1 MPRRVAIA
9 VLASPAWA
17 PPGVEAHTWRL
28 ALADDVLD
36 VLALMTEVDAAV
48 AVEAGDETIL
58 AELGWPGLRSYVLPS
73 LDVVTVLGAA
83 AADGYEQGVVLA
95 ADAPDLPGMVI
106 AKLLRPLT
114 TRPVSAAPVT
124 GAVEGLIGCG
134 ANLPAPGWLPAV
146 RLDELT
152 PQSLRRYAPEITD
165 VAPATGWHR
174 LRGPTDL
181 ARLDPRLEGWDATRA
196 LLTGAR

>member
-1 MPRRVAIA
+1 M
-9 VLASPAWA
+9 
-17 PPGVEAHTWRL
+17 

-36 VLALMTEVDAAV
+36 VLALMAEVDAAV
-48 AVEAGDETIL
+48 AVAASDQAIL

-73 LDVVTVLGAA
+73 LDVATVLGAA
-83 AADGYEQGVVLA
+83 AGDGYEQGVVLA

-114 TRPVSAAPVT
+114 TRPVSAAPVI
-124 GAVEGLIGCG
+124 GAVNGLIGVG
-134 ANLPAPGWLPAV
+134 ANLPAPRWLPAV
-146 RLDELT
+146 PLDDLT